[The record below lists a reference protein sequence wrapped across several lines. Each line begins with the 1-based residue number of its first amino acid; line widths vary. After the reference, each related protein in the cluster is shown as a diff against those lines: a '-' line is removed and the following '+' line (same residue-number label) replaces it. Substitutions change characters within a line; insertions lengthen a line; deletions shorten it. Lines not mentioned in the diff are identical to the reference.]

1 MQGHQ
6 LFMRVRGGLYMTVG
20 WTLYESGGWTLYE
33 SGGGFYMRVWVDF
46 I

>member
-1 MQGHQ
+1 
-6 LFMRVRGGLYMTVG
+6 MRVG
-20 WTLYESGGWTLYE
+20 WILYESGGWTLYE